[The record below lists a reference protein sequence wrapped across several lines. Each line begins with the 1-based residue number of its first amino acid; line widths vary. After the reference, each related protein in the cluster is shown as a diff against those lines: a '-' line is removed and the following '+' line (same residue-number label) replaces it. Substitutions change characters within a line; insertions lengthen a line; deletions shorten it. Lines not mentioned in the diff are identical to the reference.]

1 MNVKTK
7 LLSIPFFLF
16 ACILVVSCV
25 KEDGIKKDNN
35 ERRNDA
41 SYDLTI
47 IKASGDT
54 IRLIGENIDSNW
66 DPSLLFVYCEADQV
80 NLPTGSLSLNI
91 APPSQ
96 SQAVVESG
104 SLTSADA
111 LVGTGEE
118 LNARLYLIPEG
129 ETRLLVNVVVGGN
142 YFSADID
149 NMIMI
154 DSQSDEE
161 VTVSGSF
168 VAISK

>member
-1 MNVKTK
+1 MNAKAK
-7 LLSIPFFLF
+7 LLCIPIFLF

-35 ERRNDA
+35 EIRDDA
-41 SYDLTI
+41 SYDITI

-91 APPSQ
+91 APPAQ
-96 SQAVVESG
+96 SKALVESG

-129 ETRLLVNVVVGGN
+129 ETRMLVNVVVGGN
-142 YFSADID
+142 YISADIE
-149 NMIMI
+149 NMVMV
-154 DSQSDEE
+154 DANSDEE
-161 VTVSGSF
+161 VIVSGSF
-168 VAISK
+168 VAVSK